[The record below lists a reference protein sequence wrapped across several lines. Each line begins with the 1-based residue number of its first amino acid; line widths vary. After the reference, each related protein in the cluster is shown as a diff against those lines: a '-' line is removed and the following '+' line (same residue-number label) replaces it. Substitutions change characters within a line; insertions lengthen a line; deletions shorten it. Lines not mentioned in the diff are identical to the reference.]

1 MKSEPPDELTL
12 AIQAARLY
20 HQAVDELVN
29 DLVKSKLDMRVITKK
44 TRETMLVAVSKYN
57 QLIRMREMIKGE
69 MELKAHVNTKGKH

>member
-1 MKSEPPDELTL
+1 MKEPPDELTL

-20 HQAVDELVN
+20 HQAVDELVS
-29 DLVKSKLDMRVITKK
+29 DLVKSKIDMRVVTKK

-69 MELKAHVNTKGKH
+69 MEMKAHVNTKGKH